1 MAGYNTYSHEA
12 EKLFKAPEWRLINDQ
27 AVKISDVVVASFN
40 IGDVEDPDLY
50 AAQPICEWQATEEGQ
65 WVMEHAVEQPFWHRE
80 MQPHLM
86 GHKYHIVARLKEPD
100 ELYWTLKWKNAQ
112 S

>member
-1 MAGYNTYSHEA
+1 MAGYYQDS

-40 IGDVEDPDLY
+40 IGDVDEPDLY
-50 AAQPICEWQATEEGQ
+50 AAQPICEWQASDAGK
-65 WVMEHAVEQPFWHRE
+65 WVMEHAIEQPFWHRV
-80 MQPHLM
+80 MDPM
-86 GHKYHIVARLKEPD
+86 SWGHRYHIVARLKESD
-100 ELYWTLKWKNAQ
+100 ELYWTLKWKQGQ

>member
-1 MAGYNTYSHEA
+1 MANYRSPES

-27 AVKISDVVVASFN
+27 AVKISDVVVASFAM
-40 IGDVEDPDLY
+40 GDVDDPDLY
-50 AAQPICEWQATEEGQ
+50 VAQPIYEWQQSDAGK
-65 WVMEHAVEQPFWHRE
+65 WIMEHAVEQPFWHRVIE
-80 MQPHLM
+80 PMLM
-86 GHKYHIVARLKEPD
+86 GYKYHIVARLKEPD